1 MSDIGYNDNVSV
13 SNRTFHIQTASNIK
27 KGSARCE
34 VFEQGKLI
42 STHNLEFERRRS
54 FSENSLESR
63 VREIVSMLHKETMDE
78 IELMFQ
84 ISDKVKKLKHAP
96 SNIKLGLIFLQNNLI
111 KDAIEQ
117 FELALSID
125 PDSGE
130 ALNKLG
136 LAYIKL
142 GQNNTAMTYFKTA
155 LDKGYNYA
163 DVYHNLGLALLNEKQ
178 HHKALSNF
186 QEAIKINPKYSQ
198 AQYNLAV
205 AYLESILLDKSEN
218 LLPPPSIRME
228 RANQLLNKLKSNIE
242 SASGFEKINSK
253 VAEALNDKDLNT
265 AINILISNRDK
276 VFPPE
281 VDSLIGMDFYLK
293 FMYGGRKL
301 NTELIQKFE
310 DRLNSAIEKN
320 NKYADL
326 WNSLGIVHLIQCR
339 NLFLQALSEF
349 DKSLELNPSFDKAL
363 KNKKLV
369 ENDGKEFLILLR
381 AILK

>member
-1 MSDIGYNDNVSV
+1 MADIGYNDNVSV

-27 KGSARCE
+27 KGNARCE

-42 STHNLEFERRRS
+42 STHNLEFERRRT
-54 FSENSLESR
+54 FSEDSLEKR
-63 VREIVSMLHKETMDE
+63 IRNIVSSLHNETMDE

-84 ISDKVKKLKHAP
+84 IRDKVKKLKHSP
-96 SNIKLGLIFLQNNLI
+96 SNIKLGLIFLQNNLLE
-111 KDAIEQ
+111 DAIEQ

-142 GQNNTAMTYFKTA
+142 GQNNTAMNYFKTA
-155 LDKGYNYA
+155 LEKGYNYA
-163 DVYHNLGLALLNEKQ
+163 DVYHHLGLALLNEKQ
-178 HHKALSNF
+178 HSNALINF
-186 QEAIKINPKYSQ
+186 QESIRINPKYYL
-198 AQYNLAV
+198 AQYNLAI
-205 AYLESILLDKSEN
+205 AYLESILHDESET
-218 LLPPPSIRME
+218 LLPPPSIRLE
-228 RANQLLNKLKSNIE
+228 RAHKLLEKLNSDFTP
-242 SASGFEKINSK
+242 GFEKINNK
-253 VAEALNDKDLNT
+253 VVEALSKNDLT
-265 AINILISNRDK
+265 SAINILVTNRDK

-281 VDSLIGMDFYLK
+281 IDSLIGMDFYLK

-310 DRLNSAIEKN
+310 DRLNQAIEKN
-320 NKYADL
+320 KHYADL

-349 DKSLELNPSFDKAL
+349 DKALDLNPSFDKAL

>member
-1 MSDIGYNDNVSV
+1 MADIGYNDNVSV
-13 SNRTFHIQTASNIK
+13 SNRTFHIQTASNVK

-42 STHNLEFERRRS
+42 TTHNLNFERRKTYD
-54 FSENSLESR
+54 EDSLENR
-63 VREIVSMLHKETMDE
+63 VRDIVSALHTETIEE

-84 ISDKVKKLKHAP
+84 IKEKVKRLKHPP

-111 KDAIEQ
+111 QDAIEQ
-117 FELALSID
+117 FELALSVD
-125 PDSGE
+125 PDSGD

-142 GQNNTAMTYFKTA
+142 SRNGKAINYFKTA
-155 LDKGYNYA
+155 LEKGYNYA

-178 HHKALSNF
+178 YFNALNNF
-186 QEAIKINPKYSQ
+186 QEAIRINPKYYQ

-205 AYLESILLDKSEN
+205 VYLESILVDKSEDV
-218 LLPPPSIRME
+218 LPPPSIRLD
-228 RANQLLNKLKSNIE
+228 RAKQLLSKLNADLPENFENTYTKLIDSLNEKDLKSATSIM
-242 SASGFEKINSK
+242 A
-253 VAEALNDKDLNT
+253 A
-265 AINILISNRDK
+265 NRDK

-281 VDSLIGMDFYLK
+281 LDSLIGMDFYLK

-310 DRLNSAIEKN
+310 ERLSRAIEKN
-320 NKYADL
+320 SHYADL
-326 WNSLGIVHLIQCR
+326 WNSMGIVHLIQCR
-339 NLFLQALSEF
+339 NLFLQALNEF
-349 DKSLELNPSFDKAL
+349 DRALELNPTFEKAL

>member
-1 MSDIGYNDNVSV
+1 MADIGYNDNVSV

-42 STHNLEFERRRS
+42 SAHNLHFERRKS
-54 FSENSLESR
+54 SSEESLESR
-63 VREIVSMLHKETMDE
+63 VRDIVSSLHKETIDE

-84 ISDKVKKLKHAP
+84 IREKVKRLKHPP
-96 SNIKLGLIFLQNNLI
+96 SNIKLGLIFLENNLI
-111 KDAIEQ
+111 NDAIEQ
-117 FELALSID
+117 FELALSVD
-125 PDSGE
+125 PDSGD

-136 LAYIKL
+136 LAYIKV
-142 GQNNTAMTYFKTA
+142 GQNKTAIKHFKTA
-155 LDKGYNYA
+155 LEKGYNYA
-163 DVYHNLGLALLNEKQ
+163 DVYHNLGLALLNEKEYYN
-178 HHKALSNF
+178 ALSNF
-186 QEAIKINPKYSQ
+186 QEAIRINPKYHQ
-198 AQYNLAV
+198 ARYNLAIV
-205 AYLESILLDKSEN
+205 YLESILTDQSEDV
-218 LLPPPSIRME
+218 LPPPSIRMD
-228 RANQLLNKLKSNIE
+228 RAVQILK
-242 SASGFEKINSK
+242 KIN
-253 VAEALNDKDLNT
+253 EDLPLNFESLYKKINDELSGNNLDT
-265 AINILISNRDK
+265 AISILISNREK

-301 NTELIQKFE
+301 NTDLIQKFE
-310 DRLNSAIEKN
+310 ERLNKAIEKN
-320 NKYADL
+320 SNYADL
-326 WNSLGIVHLIQCR
+326 WNSMGIVHLIQCR

-349 DKSLELNPSFDKAL
+349 DRALELNPSFEKAL

>member
-1 MSDIGYNDNVSV
+1 MADIGYNDNVSV

-27 KGSARCE
+27 KGNARCE

-42 STHNLEFERRRS
+42 STHNLEFERRKT
-54 FSENSLESR
+54 FSEDSLEKRIRS
-63 VREIVSMLHKETMDE
+63 IVTTLHNETMDE

-84 ISDKVKKLKHAP
+84 IRDKVKKLKHSP
-96 SNIKLGLIFLQNNLI
+96 SNIKLGLIFLQNNLLT
-111 KDAIEQ
+111 DAIEQ

-136 LAYIKL
+136 LAHIKL
-142 GQNNTAMTYFKTA
+142 GQNDAAMNYFKTA
-155 LDKGYNYA
+155 LEKGYNYA

-178 HHKALSNF
+178 HSNALINF
-186 QEAIKINPKYSQ
+186 QEAIRINPKYYV
-198 AQYNLAV
+198 AQYNLAIV
-205 AYLESILLDKSEN
+205 YIESILLDESEN
-218 LLPPPSIRME
+218 LLPPPSIRLE
-228 RANQLLNKLKSNIE
+228 RAHQLLNKLNVNS
-242 SASGFEKINSK
+242 SSGFEKIHTK
-253 VAEALNDKDLNT
+253 IIDALSENDLKS
-265 AINILISNRDK
+265 AINILVSNRDK

-281 VDSLIGMDFYLK
+281 IDSLIGMDFYLK

-310 DRLNSAIEKN
+310 DRLNQAIEKN
-320 NKYADL
+320 NHYADL

-349 DKSLELNPSFDKAL
+349 DQSLELNPSFDKAL

>member
-1 MSDIGYNDNVSV
+1 MADIGYNDNVSV

-27 KGSARCE
+27 KGTARCE

-42 STHNLEFERRRS
+42 STHDLEFERRKT
-54 FSENSLESR
+54 FSEDSLETR
-63 VREIVSMLHKETMDE
+63 IREIVSVLHKETIDE

-84 ISDKVKKLKHAP
+84 IRDKVKKLKHSP
-96 SNIKLGLIFLQNNLI
+96 SNIKLGLIFLQNNLVN
-111 KDAIEQ
+111 DAIEQ

-142 GQNNTAMTYFKTA
+142 GQNNTAMGYFKTA
-155 LDKGYNYA
+155 IEKGYKYA

-178 HHKALSNF
+178 HNKALNNF
-186 QEAIKINPKYSQ
+186 QEAIRINPKYSQ
-198 AQYNLAV
+198 AQYNLAI
-205 AYLESILLDKSEN
+205 AYLDSILLDKSEN

-228 RANQLLNKLKSNIE
+228 RAQQLLNKLSANSSN
-242 SASGFEKINSK
+242 GFEKISTK
-253 VAEALNDKDLNT
+253 VTNALSEKDISS
-265 AINILISNRDK
+265 AINILVTNRDR

-281 VDSLIGMDFYLK
+281 LDSLIGMDFYLK

-301 NTELIQKFE
+301 NTEIIQKFE
-310 DRLNSAIEKN
+310 DRLNEAIEKN
-320 NKYADL
+320 NNYADL

>member
-1 MSDIGYNDNVSV
+1 MADIGYNDNVSV

-27 KGSARCE
+27 KGTARCE
-34 VFEQGKLI
+34 VFEQGKII
-42 STHNLEFERRRS
+42 STHDLEFERRRS
-54 FSENSLESR
+54 SSEDSLEGR
-63 VREIVSMLHKETMDE
+63 VRDIVTALHQDTIEE

-84 ISDKVKKLKHAP
+84 IRDKVKKLKHSP

-125 PDSGE
+125 PDSGD

-136 LAYIKL
+136 LAYIKF
-142 GQNNTAMTYFKTA
+142 GQNNTAMNYFKTA
-155 LDKGYNYA
+155 IEKGYNYA
-163 DVYHNLGLALLNEKQ
+163 DVYHNLGLAFLNEKQ
-178 HHKALSNF
+178 HYKALNNF
-186 QEAIKINPKYSQ
+186 QEAVRINPKYSQ
-198 AQYNLAV
+198 AQYNLAIV
-205 AYLESILLDKSEN
+205 YLESILLDKSEN

-228 RANQLLNKLKSNIE
+228 RAHQLLSKLSEDSSN
-242 SASGFEKINSK
+242 GFDKISTK
-253 VAEALNDKDLNT
+253 VSDALAEKDLTT
-265 AINILISNRDK
+265 AINLLVTNRDK

-281 VDSLIGMDFYLK
+281 IDSLIGMDFYLK

-310 DRLNSAIEKN
+310 DRLNQAIEKN
-320 NKYADL
+320 NHYADL

>member
-1 MSDIGYNDNVSV
+1 MADIGYNDNVSV

-27 KGSARCE
+27 KGTARCE
-34 VFEQGKLI
+34 VFEQGKII
-42 STHNLEFERRRS
+42 STHDLEFERRRS
-54 FSENSLESR
+54 SSEDSLESR
-63 VREIVSMLHKETMDE
+63 VRDIVSILHQETMEE

-84 ISDKVKKLKHAP
+84 IRDKVKKLKHSP

-125 PDSGE
+125 PDSGD

-136 LAYIKL
+136 LAHIKL
-142 GQNNTAMTYFKTA
+142 GQNNNAMDYFESA
-155 LDKGYNYA
+155 IEKGYNYA

-178 HHKALSNF
+178 HYKALNNF
-186 QEAIKINPKYSQ
+186 QEAIRINPKYSQ
-198 AQYNLAV
+198 AQYNLAIV
-205 AYLESILLDKSEN
+205 YLESILLDKSEN
-218 LLPPPSIRME
+218 VLPPPSIRME
-228 RANQLLNKLKSNIE
+228 RAQQLLAKLDNDSSN
-242 SASGFEKINSK
+242 GFEKISSK
-253 VAEALNDKDLNT
+253 VSDALSQKDFT
-265 AINILISNRDK
+265 SAINILVTNRDK
-276 VFPPE
+276 VFPLE
-281 VDSLIGMDFYLK
+281 QDSLIGMDFYLK

-301 NTELIQKFE
+301 NAELIQRFE
-310 DRLNSAIEKN
+310 DRLNKAVEKN
-320 NKYADL
+320 NNYADL

-349 DKSLELNPSFDKAL
+349 DKALELNPSFDKAL

>member
-27 KGSARCE
+27 KGTARCE
-34 VFEQGKLI
+34 VFEQGKII
-42 STHNLEFERRRS
+42 STHDLEFERRRS
-54 FSENSLESR
+54 SSEDSLEGR
-63 VREIVSMLHKETMDE
+63 VREIVSALHQDTMEE

-84 ISDKVKKLKHAP
+84 IRDKVKKLKHSP

-125 PDSGE
+125 PDSGD

-142 GQNNTAMTYFKTA
+142 GQNNTAMNYFKTA
-155 LDKGYNYA
+155 IEKGYNYA

-178 HHKALSNF
+178 HYKALNQF
-186 QEAIKINPKYSQ
+186 QEAIRINPKYSQ
-198 AQYNLAV
+198 AHYNLAIV
-205 AYLESILLDKSEN
+205 YLESILLDKSEN

-228 RANQLLNKLKSNIE
+228 RAQQILTKLSSDSSN
-242 SASGFEKINSK
+242 GFEKISTK
-253 VAEALNDKDLNT
+253 VSDALSEKDLT
-265 AINILISNRDK
+265 SAINILVANRDK

-281 VDSLIGMDFYLK
+281 IDSLIGMDFYLK

-310 DRLNSAIEKN
+310 DRLNQAIEKN
-320 NKYADL
+320 NHYADL

-349 DKSLELNPSFDKAL
+349 DKALELNPSFDKAL

>member
-13 SNRTFHIQTASNIK
+13 SNRTFHIQTASNVK
-27 KGSARCE
+27 KGTARCE
-34 VFEQGKLI
+34 VFEQGKII
-42 STHNLEFERRRS
+42 STHDLEFERRRS
-54 FSENSLESR
+54 LGEDSLEGR
-63 VREIVSMLHKETMDE
+63 VREIVSTLHQETIEE

-84 ISDKVKKLKHAP
+84 IRDKVKKLKHSP

-125 PDSGE
+125 PDSGD

-136 LAYIKL
+136 LAHIKL
-142 GQNNTAMTYFKTA
+142 GQNITAMNYFKTA
-155 LDKGYNYA
+155 IEKGYNYA

-178 HHKALSNF
+178 HYKALNNF
-186 QEAIKINPKYSQ
+186 QEAIRINPKYAL
-198 AQYNLAV
+198 AQYNLAIV
-205 AYLESILLDKSEN
+205 YLESISLDKSEN
-218 LLPPPSIRME
+218 VLPPPSIRME
-228 RANQLLNKLKSNIE
+228 RANQLLAKLETDYSN
-242 SASGFEKINSK
+242 GFEKISSK
-253 VAEALNDKDLNT
+253 VSDALSQKDLT
-265 AINILISNRDK
+265 SAINILINNRDK

-281 VDSLIGMDFYLK
+281 IDSLIGMDFYLK

-301 NTELIQKFE
+301 NAELIQRFE
-310 DRLNSAIEKN
+310 DRLSLAIEKN
-320 NKYADL
+320 NNYADL

>member
-1 MSDIGYNDNVSV
+1 MADIGYNDNVSV

-27 KGSARCE
+27 NGNARCE

-42 STHNLEFERRRS
+42 STHNLEFERRRT
-54 FSENSLESR
+54 FSEDSLEKR
-63 VREIVSMLHKETMDE
+63 IRNIVSSLHNETMDE

-84 ISDKVKKLKHAP
+84 IRDKVKKLKHSP
-96 SNIKLGLIFLQNNLI
+96 SNIKLGLIFLQNNLLE
-111 KDAIEQ
+111 DAIEQ

-142 GQNNTAMTYFKTA
+142 GQNNTAMNYFKTA
-155 LDKGYNYA
+155 LEKGYNYA
-163 DVYHNLGLALLNEKQ
+163 DVYHHLGLALLNEKQ
-178 HHKALSNF
+178 HSNALINF
-186 QEAIKINPKYSQ
+186 QESIRINPKYYL
-198 AQYNLAV
+198 AQYNLAI
-205 AYLESILLDKSEN
+205 AYLESILHDESET
-218 LLPPPSIRME
+218 LLPPPSIRLE
-228 RANQLLNKLKSNIE
+228 RAHKLLEKLNSDFTP
-242 SASGFEKINSK
+242 GFEKINNK
-253 VAEALNDKDLNT
+253 VAEALSKDDLT
-265 AINILISNRDK
+265 SAINILVTNRDK

-281 VDSLIGMDFYLK
+281 IDSLIGMDFYLK

-310 DRLNSAIEKN
+310 DRLNQAIEKN
-320 NKYADL
+320 KHYADL

-349 DKSLELNPSFDKAL
+349 DKSLDLNPSFDKAL

>member
-1 MSDIGYNDNVSV
+1 MADIGYNDNVSV

-27 KGSARCE
+27 KGTARCE

-42 STHNLEFERRRS
+42 STHDLEFERRRA
-54 FSENSLESR
+54 FSEDSLETR
-63 VREIVSMLHKETMDE
+63 VREIVSVLHKETIDE

-84 ISDKVKKLKHAP
+84 IRDKVKKLKHAP
-96 SNIKLGLIFLQNNLI
+96 SNIKLGLIFLQNNLV

-125 PDSGE
+125 PDSGD

-142 GQNNTAMTYFKTA
+142 GQNNTAMNYFKTA
-155 LDKGYNYA
+155 IEKGYKYA

-178 HHKALSNF
+178 HNKALNNF
-186 QEAIKINPKYSQ
+186 QEAIRINPKYSQ
-198 AQYNLAV
+198 AQYNLAIT
-205 AYLESILLDKSEN
+205 YLDSILLDKSEN
-218 LLPPPSIRME
+218 ILPPPSIRME
-228 RANQLLNKLKSNIE
+228 RAHQLLNKLSTNSSN
-242 SASGFEKINSK
+242 GFEKISTK
-253 VAEALNDKDLNT
+253 VSSALSEKDISS
-265 AINILISNRDK
+265 AINILITNRDK

-281 VDSLIGMDFYLK
+281 LDSLIGMDFYLK

-301 NTELIQKFE
+301 NIEIIQKFE
-310 DRLNSAIEKN
+310 DRLNEAIEKN
-320 NKYADL
+320 NNYADL

-349 DKSLELNPSFDKAL
+349 DKALELNPSFDKAL

>member
-1 MSDIGYNDNVSV
+1 M
-13 SNRTFHIQTASNIK
+13 NREI
-27 KGSARCE
+27 
-34 VFEQGKLI
+34 
-42 STHNLEFERRRS
+42 ERRKTYD
-54 FSENSLESR
+54 EDSLENR
-63 VREIVSMLHKETMDE
+63 VRDIVSALHTETIEE

-84 ISDKVKKLKHAP
+84 IKEKVKRLKHPP

-111 KDAIEQ
+111 QDAIEQ
-117 FELALSID
+117 FELALSVD
-125 PDSGE
+125 PDSGD

-142 GQNNTAMTYFKTA
+142 SRNGKAINYFKTA
-155 LDKGYNYA
+155 LEKGYNYA

-178 HHKALSNF
+178 YFNALNNF
-186 QEAIKINPKYSQ
+186 QEAIRINPKYYQ

-205 AYLESILLDKSEN
+205 VYLESILVDKSEDV
-218 LLPPPSIRME
+218 LPPPSIRLD
-228 RANQLLNKLKSNIE
+228 RAKQLLSKLNADLPENFENTYTKLIDSLNEKDLKSATSIM
-242 SASGFEKINSK
+242 A
-253 VAEALNDKDLNT
+253 A
-265 AINILISNRDK
+265 NRDK

-281 VDSLIGMDFYLK
+281 LDSLIGMDFYLK

-310 DRLNSAIEKN
+310 ERLSRAIEKN
-320 NKYADL
+320 SHYADL
-326 WNSLGIVHLIQCR
+326 WNSMGIVHLIQCR
-339 NLFLQALSEF
+339 NLFLQALNEF
-349 DKSLELNPSFDKAL
+349 DRALELNPTFEKAL

>member
-1 MSDIGYNDNVSV
+1 MADIGYNDNVSV

-27 KGSARCE
+27 KGTARCE

-42 STHNLEFERRRS
+42 STHDLEFERRKT
-54 FSENSLESR
+54 FSEDSLETR
-63 VREIVSMLHKETMDE
+63 VREIVSFLHKETIEE

-84 ISDKVKKLKHAP
+84 IRDKVKKLKHSP
-96 SNIKLGLIFLQNNLI
+96 SNIKLGLIFLQNNLLN
-111 KDAIEQ
+111 DAIEQ

-142 GQNNTAMTYFKTA
+142 GQNNTAMNYFKTA
-155 LDKGYNYA
+155 IEKGYKYA

-178 HHKALSNF
+178 HNKALNNF
-186 QEAIKINPKYSQ
+186 QEAIRINPKYSQ
-198 AQYNLAV
+198 AQYNLAI
-205 AYLESILLDKSEN
+205 AYLDSILIDKSEN

-228 RANQLLNKLKSNIE
+228 RAQQLLNKLSTNSSN
-242 SASGFEKINSK
+242 GFEKISIK
-253 VAEALNDKDLNT
+253 VTNALSEKDISS
-265 AINILISNRDK
+265 AINILVTNRDK

-281 VDSLIGMDFYLK
+281 LDSLIGMDFYLK

-301 NTELIQKFE
+301 NTEIIQKFE
-310 DRLNSAIEKN
+310 DRLNGAIEKN
-320 NKYADL
+320 NNYADL